1 MADLSPVAE
10 RDPNDP
16 PPYYSIEVQTQPPL
30 KSYEEVVY
38 GVGPGLTPPA
48 YPQYIPQY
56 GPPVAPAQVQLSIP
70 PRKEKRCC
78 ECNARRYG
86 GSGGILVVLALL
98 GLAVW
103 LGVRYG
109 SRLAAAVALHQKPND
124 DREGNLPFPK
134 NDTCTNNYVECDGI
148 NDCKMGS
155 DEKNCVRFGENN
167 GLQVRTSE
175 DGRFLPVCFKGW
187 DMTYADLTCAQLGL
201 RKSYATNAIK
211 TQQSTALAVNSSS
224 SVLIQNLVKVSSSC
238 PGEETV
244 SLQCVDCG
252 RQSSTS
258 RIIGGNVAAVGD
270 WRWQVSLRYRGSH
283 TCGGVLISPDFVLTA
298 AHCFPRSNTLA
309 LLAQNWRAYI
319 GVVSLNDQVTSYSVE
334 RIILNENYDSNSN
347 DQDVALLQLASPVS
361 YNDKIQ
367 PACLPAFNQQMA
379 AGTQCWTTGFGTT
392 EAGSGTV
399 SRDLMEVAVD
409 LIDTNVCNS
418 RSVYAGAVTKHMLCA
433 GDLRGGKDS
442 CQGDSGG
449 PLVCQNM
456 ERWYLLGITSWG
468 SGCGNR
474 NKPGVYTRVTSV
486 LPWIYSNMQ
495 KKIQ

>member
-1 MADLSPVAE
+1 MANPSPMQKP
-10 RDPNDP
+10 DPNEP
-16 PPYYSIEVQTQPPL
+16 PSYYSIEVQTQPPL

-38 GVGPGLTPPA
+38 GVGRGLTPPA

-70 PRKEKRCC
+70 PKKKKSCC
-78 ECNARRYG
+78 DGNARWYG
-86 GSGGILVVLALL
+86 GSGGGFVVLSLL

-109 SRLAAAVALHQKPND
+109 TRLAAVEAFHQEPSEE
-124 DREGNLPFPK
+124 RYENLPLPK
-134 NDTCTNNYVECDGI
+134 YDTCPNNTVECDGT
-148 NDCKMGS
+148 NDCKLGS

-167 GLQVRTSE
+167 SLQVRTSE
-175 DGRFLPVCFKGW
+175 DSRFLPVCFKDW
-187 DMTYADLTCAQLGL
+187 DMNYSDLTCAQLGL
-201 RKSYATNAIK
+201 RKSYVTKAIT
-211 TQQSTALAVNSSS
+211 TQQSIGLAVTSKSSA
-224 SVLIQNLVKVSSSC
+224 LIQDLVKVNSSC
-238 PGEETV
+238 PGQETV

-252 RQSSTS
+252 RQASTS
-258 RIIGGNVAAVGD
+258 RIIGGSVARVGD

-298 AHCFPRSNTLA
+298 AHCFPSSNTFA
-309 LLAQNWRAYI
+309 LLAHNWRAYV
-319 GVVSLNDQVTSYSVE
+319 GVVSLDDLSSSYSIE
-334 RIILNENYDSNSN
+334 RIILNENYDSNTN
-347 DQDVALLQLASPVS
+347 DQDVALLKLASPVI

-367 PACLPAFNQQMA
+367 PACLPAYNQQMA
-379 AGTQCWTTGFGTT
+379 PGTQCWTTGFGTT

-409 LIDTNVCNS
+409 IIDTRVCNS
-418 RSVYAGAVTKHMLCA
+418 RSVYRGAVTDHMLCA
-433 GDLRGGKDS
+433 GDLKGGKDS

-456 ERWYLLGITSWG
+456 NRWYLLGITSWG
-468 SGCGNR
+468 SGCGNI
-474 NKPGVYTRVTSV
+474 NKPGVYTRVPSV

-495 KKIQ
+495 KEVQ